1 VTPVW
6 ETDVNTLEQLGWTS
20 FFEAQRNSEI
30 DGDLAPARV
39 AEEQRGSYRIL
50 TEHGLRYAEL
60 SGRIR
65 HLATAGETDLPCAGD
80 WVMARVPAKAASPEL
95 ASEDPSLVHRV
106 LKRRTAFTRRAA
118 GTRSVPQV
126 VAANVDTFFLV
137 QSLNANLNFRR
148 LERYLA
154 LLWESGAEPV
164 LVLSKADL
172 CADPDPIVDA
182 AREAAMGVT
191 VLVVSARRDGGL
203 ESLLP
208 YVGTGKTAALVG
220 SSGVG
225 KSTIVNG
232 LLGEEILRVQEIR
245 EDDRGR
251 HTTTSRHLVP
261 LPSGGMLLDTPGM
274 RTVLLWE
281 GEEGLD
287 QTFSDIAALAERCR
301 FSDCGH
307 GSEPGCAIR
316 QALESGELETG
327 RWDRYTKLLREARF
341 EARKVDSRLRL
352 EEQRRWKRIAVANR
366 NRPDKRRI

>member
-1 VTPVW
+1 MNP
-6 ETDVNTLEQLGWTS
+6 LERLGWTPY
-20 FFEAQRNSEI
+20 FEAQRNPEI
-30 DGDLAPARV
+30 DRDMAPARV
-39 AEEQRGSYRIL
+39 AEEQRGSYRIF

-65 HLATAGETDLPCAGD
+65 HQATAGETDLPCAGD
-80 WVMARVPAKAASPEL
+80 WVMARVPAGTPDPAL
-95 ASEDPSLVHRV
+95 ASEDPSLIHRV
-106 LKRRTAFTRRAA
+106 LTRRTAFTRRAA

-137 QSLNANLNFRR
+137 QSLNGNLNFRR

-172 CADPDPIVDA
+172 CEDPEPIVDA
-182 AREAAMGVT
+182 AREAATGVT
-191 VLVVSARRDGGL
+191 VLVVSARQDGGL
-203 ESLLP
+203 EPLLP
-208 YVGTGKTAALVG
+208 YLASGKTAALVG

-245 EDDRGR
+245 ADDRGR

-261 LPSGGMLLDTPGM
+261 VPSGGMLLDTPGM

-287 QTFSDIAALAERCR
+287 QTFADIAGLAAQCR
-301 FSDCGH
+301 FTDCGH
-307 GSEPGCAIR
+307 GSEPGCAVR
-316 QALESGELETG
+316 AALDSGALEAA
-327 RWDRYTKLLREARF
+327 RWERYGKLVREARY
-341 EARKVDSRLRL
+341 EARKADVRLRQ
-352 EEQRRWKRIAVANR
+352 EEQRRWKRITAALR
-366 NRPDKRRI
+366 SRPDKRRI

>member
-1 VTPVW
+1 VT
-6 ETDVNTLEQLGWTS
+6 TLEQLGWTS
-20 FFEAQRNSEI
+20 FFDQQRNPET
-30 DGDLAPARV
+30 DDRLTPARV

-50 TEHGLRYAEL
+50 TTRGLCYAEL
-60 SGRIR
+60 SGRYR
-65 HLATAGETDLPCAGD
+65 HRANEGETALPCAGD
-80 WVMARVPAKAASPEL
+80 WVMARVPAGLEDRGVST
-95 ASEDPSLVHRV
+95 EDPSLIHRV
-106 LKRRTAFTRRAA
+106 LERRTSFTRRAA

-137 QSLNANLNFRR
+137 QSLNRDLNLRR

-172 CADPDPIVDA
+172 CEDPEPIVDA
-182 AREAAMGVT
+182 AREAALGVS
-191 VLVVSARRDGGL
+191 VVVVSARVPGGL
-203 ESLLP
+203 DPLAP
-208 YVGTGKTAALVG
+208 YLSEGRTAALIG

-225 KSTIVNG
+225 KSTIVNELVG
-232 LLGEEILRVQEIR
+232 QELMRVREIR

-287 QTFSDIAALAERCR
+287 QTFEEIAALAATCR
-301 FSDCGH
+301 FTDCRH
-307 GSEPGCAIR
+307 ELEPGCAVR
-316 QALESGELETG
+316 NALETG
-327 RWDRYTKLLREARF
+327 ALDAARWQSYTKLLREARHQ
-341 EARKVDSRLRL
+341 AMKTNVRLRQ
-352 EEQRRWKRIAVANR
+352 EEHRRVRRLHTALRK
-366 NRPDKRRI
+366 RPDKRKKI